1 MFPISMLID
10 TAATTAALKEP
21 LSWELV
27 SMIIGIAT
35 VIVGGIVTIYT
46 SNNKKH
52 DNSNS
57 EADSKAIHA
66 LSEHINRIVDKLNE
80 NSNKINEISVK
91 IAGLEKECDSL
102 NEENEDLKDLMRDI
116 EKENFASISK
126 VSDKVDSIKDLIIN
140 LRNK

>member
-1 MFPISMLID
+1 MLID
-10 TAATTAALKEP
+10 TAAAFTQKEP

-27 SMIIGIAT
+27 SVIIGVAT

-46 SNNKKH
+46 SSKKN

-57 EADSKAIHA
+57 DSDSKAIHA

-91 IAGLEKECDSL
+91 IAGLDKECDSL
-102 NEENEDLKDLMRDI
+102 NKENEDLKDLMRDI
-116 EKENFASISK
+116 EKENFSSISK